1 MAEAAVSFV
10 VDKLGNLLVEELIRL
25 HGVNDQVER
34 LRRELQR
41 MQCFLR
47 DADTKRKRDE
57 RVKHWVK
64 EIREVA
70 YEAEDVIDT
79 FIINAAD
86 THRRRP
92 GVFRFLKSCLRAT
105 TDVVGRHRASAQ
117 ITAITDKISEISA
130 SRITYD
136 IRNLEDENGGGVE
149 RRVPARRPI
158 VPHVEDSDVVAFD
171 GHMSALVEQLLHHSE
186 KRSVVSIVGIGG
198 LGKTTLARKVYN
210 SIDVKREF
218 GIRVWITVS
227 QDYESVKLLNEILEQ
242 VRKCKEKFEQR
253 EVMEKLRDSLKE
265 KRYLIVMDDVWSQG
279 VWEQMQ
285 EAFLDE
291 KNGSRVLITTRFLN
305 VAKYADPNATP
316 YELRLLTDVESL
328 ELLLK
333 KAFVNQDVQAN
344 CTEDLRSIGRE
355 LVKLCGNLPLALV
368 VVGGLLSIREKEY
381 SAWRRVLETMS
392 WTVEGKEC
400 MAILALSYEDL
411 PHYLKS
417 CFLYLAAFPED
428 TKIKA
433 DRLIRLWIAE
443 GFIPRKGKGTIE
455 EMAEDCLEELA
466 QRCMVQVAS
475 RKSIGRS
482 IKSCRVHDLL
492 REFAVSE
499 AKEDAFLVIYN
510 NPNQDA
516 TSPPGPGR
524 RAVFH
529 NLDGL
534 QGLTIPPKL
543 RSLLAFDMEH
553 PNFSDYVAQFK
564 LLRVI
569 DLSGVRGIKSLPE
582 EIKAMIHLR
591 YLGLSGCTELEVI
604 PSSIGHLQ
612 NLETLDV
619 TNAFIL
625 KKLPPTLWNIKKLRH
640 VLLVAA
646 VIPEGPP
653 PYADLPNLQTL
664 ETVDVP
670 KSWEGGLP
678 NITSVRKLGLHF
690 DFQDRGKI
698 LSPLLQK
705 LHHLLSLTVRI
716 ADDDV
721 TIPSGIDTS
730 AFPCHH
736 HIQEMELYGRWYS
749 RTLGS
754 HEFPPHLVELT
765 LSLSRLEHDPM
776 PTLEKL
782 QNLRVLQLWDN
793 AFSGKKMICS
803 ADGFPQLQTLDLYLL
818 EQLEEWCLE
827 ADAMSKITRVRIWSC
842 EALRVVP
849 EFQRL
854 PSLQELILVDL
865 RREFMDR
872 ISGDGG
878 EDHYK
883 IQNVQSVYKSSLF
896 QTGNVGS
903 SRTTVERS

>member
-242 VRKCKEKFEQR
+242 VRGYNEKLEQR
-253 EVMEKLRDSLKE
+253 EVINEKLHDSLKE
-265 KRYLIVMDDVWSQG
+265 KRYLIVMDDVWRRSQD
-279 VWEQMQ
+279 VLEEMK
-285 EAFLDE
+285 AALPDE
-291 KNGSRVLITTRFLN
+291 KNGSRVLITTRDID
-305 VAKYADPNATP
+305 VARYADPNATP

-333 KAFVNQDVQAN
+333 KAFANQDLRVN
-344 CTEDLRSIGRE
+344 CTEDLRSIGQK

-368 VVGGLLSIREKEY
+368 VVGGLLSMRGMQY
-381 SAWRRVLETMS
+381 SEWQRVLETMS
-392 WTVEGKEC
+392 WHVEGKKC
-400 MAILALSYEDL
+400 MDILSLSYEDL

-428 TKIKA
+428 SIIQA

-443 GFIPRKGKGTIE
+443 GFIPRQGRGTIE
-455 EMAEDCLEELA
+455 ETAEDCLEELA

-475 RKSIGRS
+475 RKYTNGSIG
-482 IKSCRVHDLL
+482 SCRVHDLL

-499 AKEDAFLVIYN
+499 AKEDAFLAIYN

-524 RAVFH
+524 RAAFH

-534 QGLTIPPKL
+534 QGLTIPPNL

-619 TNAFIL
+619 TVAFSL
-625 KKLPPTLWNIKKLRH
+625 NKLPPTLWNIKKLRH
-640 VLLVAA
+640 VLLVATA
-646 VIPEGPP
+646 GVEGPP
-653 PYADLPNLQTL
+653 PSADLPNLQTL
-664 ETVDVP
+664 ETVVVP

-705 LHHLLSLTVRI
+705 LHHLLSLTVRTTGE
-716 ADDDV
+716 AV
-721 TIPSGIDTS
+721 TMPSGIDTS

-736 HIQEMELYGRWYS
+736 HIQEMRLNGPWYS
-749 RTLGS
+749 TTVGS
-754 HEFPPHLVELT
+754 HEFPPHLVELS
-765 LSLSRLEHDPM
+765 LSRSRLEHDPM

-782 QNLRVLQLWDN
+782 QNLRALELRNN

-803 ADGFPQLQTLDLYLL
+803 AGGFPQLQTLTLYDL

-827 ADAMSKITRVRIWSC
+827 ANAMPKITRVTMLGC
-842 EALRVVP
+842 EALKVVP

-854 PSLQELILVDL
+854 PNLQELQL
-865 RREFMDR
+865 
-872 ISGDGG
+872 
-878 EDHYK
+878 
-883 IQNVQSVYKSSLF
+883 
-896 QTGNVGS
+896 
-903 SRTTVERS
+903 

>member
-10 VDKLGNLLVEELIRL
+10 VDKLGNLLVEELILL

-64 EIREVA
+64 EIRDVA

-86 THRRRP
+86 THRGRRRP
-92 GVFRFLKSCLRAT
+92 GVFGFLKSCLRA

-117 ITAITDKISEISA
+117 ITAVMDKISEISA

-242 VRKCKEKFEQR
+242 VRKYKEKLEQR

-265 KRYLIVMDDVWSQG
+265 KRYLIVMDDVWSRD
-279 VWEQMQ
+279 VWEEMK
-285 EAFLDE
+285 AVFPDD

-305 VAKYADPNATP
+305 VAKFADPNATP
-316 YELRLLTDVESL
+316 YELRLLTDEESL

-333 KAFVNQDVQAN
+333 KAFANQDVQAN

-381 SAWRRVLETMS
+381 IVWRRVLETMS

-411 PHYLKS
+411 PHHLKS

-428 TKIKA
+428 TEIQA
-433 DRLIRLWIAE
+433 GRLIRLWIAE
-443 GFIPRKGKGTIE
+443 GFIPRQGKGTIE
-455 EMAEDCLEELA
+455 ETAEDCLEELA

-475 RKSIGRS
+475 RKSTRRS
-482 IKSCRVHDLL
+482 IESCRVHDLL
-492 REFAVSE
+492 REFAVSG

-510 NPNQDA
+510 TPNQDA

-524 RAVFH
+524 RAAFH

-534 QGLTIPPKL
+534 QGLIIPPNL
-543 RSLLAFDMEH
+543 RSLLAFDV
-553 PNFSDYVAQFK
+553 NFRDFCAQFK

-569 DLSGVRGIKSLPE
+569 DLSDVCGIKSLPE
-582 EIKAMIHLR
+582 EIKAMSHLR
-591 YLGLSGCTELEVI
+591 YLGLSDCTELEVI
-604 PSSIGHLQ
+604 PSSTGHLQ

-619 TNAFIL
+619 TET
-625 KKLPPTLWNIKKLRH
+625 KVGKLSPTLWNIKKLRH
-640 VLLVAA
+640 VLVDRMNR
-646 VIPEGPP
+646 VEGPP

-664 ETVDVP
+664 ETVVVP

-678 NITSVRKLGLHF
+678 NITSVRKLGLRF
-690 DFQDRGKI
+690 GFQDRGKI
-698 LSPLLQK
+698 LPPLLQK
-705 LHHLLSLTVRI
+705 LHHLLSLTVQTT
-716 ADDDV
+716 DDDV

-736 HIQEMELYGRWYS
+736 HIQSMYLVGRWYS
-749 RTLGS
+749 TTVGC
-754 HEFPPHLVELT
+754 HEFPPHLVELK
-765 LSLSRLEHDPM
+765 LSDSGLEHDPM

-782 QNLRVLQLWDN
+782 QNLRKLKLWGN
-793 AFSGKKMICS
+793 AFLGKKMICS
-803 ADGFPQLQTLDLYLL
+803 AGGFPQLQTLKLDGL

-827 ADAMSKITRVRIWSC
+827 ADAMPKITRVRMWEC

-854 PSLQELILVDL
+854 PNLQELQLWKLPRELV
-865 RREFMDR
+865 DR
-872 ISGDGG
+872 ISVDGG

-883 IQNVQSVYKSSLF
+883 IQNVQSVHI
-896 QTGNVGS
+896 
-903 SRTTVERS
+903 RR